1 VESLGADNVVGPNVA
16 YSYAEPRL
24 PALVDHMGTPE
35 YCKPTVKVAVPPSGF
50 TTFNVYDPAVF
61 AGAVDAGPSA
71 VETVLVGAGGVD
83 IGPSA
88 GGGGA
93 TDLEVSSVSV
103 DVAVTPGAT

>member
-24 PALVDHMGTPE
+24 PALVDHVGTPE

-61 AGAVDAGPSA
+61 AGV
-71 VETVLVGAGGVD
+71 VNVMTVLLITVTTL
-83 IGPSA
+83 
-88 GGGGA
+88 A
-93 TDLEVSSVSV
+93 TVPEM
-103 DVAVTPGAT
+103 